1 MKLFRIR
8 RWFGIIALS
17 AIIFCP
23 KLYAQESGHSV
34 IPKTLYVFN
43 GYGDLNRYNEK
54 EALFLIT
61 EERELYDENDVL
73 RVDTI
78 LIKERIDRHNYIIA
92 RPGRALL
99 GLLQRNVVVPDSIYV
114 ASTSIEGKSVEE
126 IKKKFKDAPK
136 QPWVS
141 LLNRQLFSKVKME
154 KMKEA
159 PGLDE
164 ITRKD
169 LLESLSWREAIGKEL
184 KAYLDS
190 NPGKSPNRI
199 YRMVENYRN
208 QKLVLLGYNPYKQVI
223 YNWQKQFEGDEEIIK
238 LLTEPISFD

>member
-1 MKLFRIR
+1 M
-8 RWFGIIALS
+8 
-17 AIIFCP
+17 
-23 KLYAQESGHSV
+23 YAQESGHAV
-34 IPKTLYVFN
+34 IPKTLYVF
-43 GYGDLNRYNEK
+43 GSYGDLNRYNEK
-54 EALFLIT
+54 ESLFLIT
-61 EERELYDENDVL
+61 EERELYDENAVL

-78 LIKERIDRHNYIIA
+78 LIKERIDYHNYIIA
-92 RPGRALL
+92 RPGRASL
-99 GLLQRNVVVPDSIYV
+99 GLLQRDVVIPDSIYV
-114 ASTSIEGKSVEE
+114 ASTYIEGKSVEE
-126 IKKKFKDAPK
+126 VKKKFKDAPK
-136 QPWVS
+136 QPWFS
-141 LLNRQLFSKVKME
+141 LLNRQLFTKAKME

-190 NPGKSPNRI
+190 NPGMSPNRI

-208 QKLVLLGYNPYKQVI
+208 QKLVLLGYNPYKQVV
-223 YNWQKQFEGDEEIIK
+223 YNWQKQFDGDEEIIK